1 MLESCLISLFDLFRI
16 RLEFYEQ
23 SCAVDSTTKKCA
35 GPPAECRAAMLGILG
50 TELRTTCGCKGT
62 DFTQLYD
69 CLGWQRLLW
78 VNPCV
83 VQSQSDFHIK
93 NAAIALAQMSTTPAT
108 TMHTIRLTTSWRA
121 EIRRTTILPTTT
133 TTMATIYTEPTRPTT
148 ELIPKPLPKTTTTT
162 TTTTSTVKPRKKFFS
177 SNTSCTILPKV
188 SSNGSTN
195 LRASGS
201 EEHRGSARTLSNSAS
216 FANIP
221 QVYSNQT

>member
-1 MLESCLISLFDLFRI
+1 MIDLFRI

-121 EIRRTTILPTTT
+121 EIRRTTILPTTS

-162 TTTTSTVKPRKKFFS
+162 TTTTTSTVKPRKHFFLLMAVVHS
-177 SNTSCTILPKV
+177 RSMSGQMFRRICDRTDTP
-188 SSNGSTN
+188 
-195 LRASGS
+195 RARAWNSKTMRR
-201 EEHRGSARTLSNSAS
+201 HPLSLH
-216 FANIP
+216 FR
-221 QVYSNQT
+221 